1 MTMTDDQLPT
11 MLRELVEAPG
21 VPGQERAVRD
31 VMQHYLAP
39 LGEIITD
46 NLGGIAAKRT
56 GDANGPAIVVA
67 GHMDEIGFMV
77 TRITDEGYLKFQTLG
92 GWWEQVMLAQRVRV
106 YTRNGSVIGIIGSK
120 PPHILEPE
128 ERKKMVEKKQMYV
141 DIGAASADEARAWGV
156 HPGDPIVPV
165 GDYTPMHN
173 PRMVMAKAWD
183 NRFGCAAAIEVLR
196 HLQNEQHPNIVY
208 GVGNVQEEVGLR
220 GATTMTN
227 RIAPDI
233 GIALDT
239 GIAGDTPGIDPDSAR
254 GKLGAGPTILMYD
267 ASMIPHTGLR
277 DLVLDTAE
285 EHDIPLQVDVMARGG
300 TDAGR
305 MHLFGAGVPAIVLG
319 VPVRYIHTHSAIL
332 HLDDFAQLIEL
343 LGAVIK
349 RLDSKTVAT
358 LKAG

>member
-1 MTMTDDQLPT
+1 MTNDQLHT

-31 VMQHYLAP
+31 VMRQYLAP
-39 LGEIITD
+39 LGDIVTD

-56 GDANGPAIVVA
+56 GDANGPTIAVA

-106 YTRNGSVIGIIGSK
+106 YTRTGSIVGIIGSK

-128 ERKKMVEKKQMYV
+128 ERTKMVEKKQMYI
-141 DIGAASADEARAWGV
+141 DIGASSADEAREWGV
-156 HPGDPIVPV
+156 RPGDAVVPV

-173 PRMVMAKAWD
+173 PRMIMAKAWD

-196 HLQNEQHPNIVY
+196 RLQHEPHPNVVY

-220 GATTMTN
+220 GATTMTH

-239 GIAGDTPGIDPDSAR
+239 GIAGDTPGVDPDSAR
-254 GKLGAGPTILMYD
+254 GKLGAGPNVLIYD

-277 DLVLDTAE
+277 DLVLDIAAE
-285 EHDIPLQVDVMARGG
+285 HNIPLQIDLMARGG

-305 MHLFGAGVPAIVLG
+305 MHIFGAGVPSLVLG
-319 VPVRYIHTHSAIL
+319 VPVRYIHTNSAIM
-332 HLDDFAQLIEL
+332 HLDDFAQLIDL
-343 LGAVIK
+343 LVLIIQ
-349 RLDSKTVAT
+349 RLDSKTVAA
-358 LKAG
+358 LQAG